1 MNTHK
6 IQVHRY
12 WGFYVLVSLF
22 LFLLPSCGDKN
33 YSSALAELREELKQT
48 NDTIYAYSVKN
59 HYALW
64 IHTDKPN
71 EQVEGPSDGIYSL
84 YYYDLETKVKER
96 LFTTRQDSLKL
107 MPTNEKHVVDTYFQL
122 HFSEDSCALII
133 EDGTYVSGNFIFLY
147 PLTGDRKTIHF
158 LSYDKLEDVQFAP
171 NEYVG
176 VEFVDLSYGK
186 YDSLVRLKGSD
197 ITWPPTRY
205 RRKYLYNTKGEIIN
219 TDPNIYVRYG
229 NYPMREFNTYR
240 IPKEA
245 LSNPEQLAF
254 YVINTR
260 AYRLE
265 DVYHL
270 ANNRIKFEELF
281 DNEDKQEFFML
292 SVETVEKIGRDDDY
306 TLFIKGEGFTIT
318 SNDMAFAELNY
329 PCNVI
334 IKANVVTVESLAATL
349 SNPLALYLFSA
360 FATVDSNLY
369 SVLNNV
375 EGDFV
380 FSKASFVLRF

>member
-133 EDGTYVSGNFIFLY
+133 EDGNYVSGNH
-147 PLTGDRKTIHF
+147 LT
-158 LSYDKLEDVQFAP
+158 SM
-171 NEYVG
+171 
-176 VEFVDLSYGK
+176 
-186 YDSLVRLKGSD
+186 SD
-197 ITWPPTRY
+197 
-205 RRKYLYNTKGEIIN
+205 
-219 TDPNIYVRYG
+219 
-229 NYPMREFNTYR
+229 
-240 IPKEA
+240 
-245 LSNPEQLAF
+245 
-254 YVINTR
+254 
-260 AYRLE
+260 
-265 DVYHL
+265 
-270 ANNRIKFEELF
+270 
-281 DNEDKQEFFML
+281 
-292 SVETVEKIGRDDDY
+292 
-306 TLFIKGEGFTIT
+306 
-318 SNDMAFAELNY
+318 
-329 PCNVI
+329 
-334 IKANVVTVESLAATL
+334 
-349 SNPLALYLFSA
+349 
-360 FATVDSNLY
+360 
-369 SVLNNV
+369 
-375 EGDFV
+375 
-380 FSKASFVLRF
+380 

>member
-1 MNTHK
+1 
-6 IQVHRY
+6 
-12 WGFYVLVSLF
+12 
-22 LFLLPSCGDKN
+22 
-33 YSSALAELREELKQT
+33 
-48 NDTIYAYSVKN
+48 
-59 HYALW
+59 
-64 IHTDKPN
+64 
-71 EQVEGPSDGIYSL
+71 
-84 YYYDLETKVKER
+84 
-96 LFTTRQDSLKL
+96 
-107 MPTNEKHVVDTYFQL
+107 
-122 HFSEDSCALII
+122 
-133 EDGTYVSGNFIFLY
+133 
-147 PLTGDRKTIHF
+147 
-158 LSYDKLEDVQFAP
+158 
-171 NEYVG
+171 
-176 VEFVDLSYGK
+176 
-186 YDSLVRLKGSD
+186 
-197 ITWPPTRY
+197 
-205 RRKYLYNTKGEIIN
+205 
-219 TDPNIYVRYG
+219 
-229 NYPMREFNTYR
+229 MREFNTYR

-265 DVYHL
+265 DVYRL